1 MNIKELKNLISEIGE
16 LEKGDHRKG
25 SEFYASM
32 ELEVTIEVVNDFRE
46 LEKFLGLTFIL
57 HGMYSDDWG
66 FDGDYGQLDAYRS
79 EIVQVPEE
87 IIVKPA
93 HERKE
98 FFPVS
103 LSDLGLGD

>member
-1 MNIKELKNLISEIGE
+1 MNIKELKNLITEIGE
-16 LEKGDHRKG
+16 IERGEHRRG

-46 LEKFLGLTFIL
+46 LEKFLGLTFTL
-57 HGMYSDDWG
+57 QGMYSDDWG

-98 FFPVS
+98 FFPVN
-103 LSDLGLGD
+103 LSDLGLED